1 MRSRAS
7 RARPASGSGTVTW
20 CTGPV
25 VLEHQIV
32 PQLTA
37 AASAGGRPSPR
48 VVVALPTIVT
58 DDETDGRVK
67 AGEQLAGYGDIPV
80 YRAVLD
86 QEGVAGPAD
95 ISVVGDERSVTAQ
108 LARLAHIGGTD
119 FVAIPTG
126 TDTDRQRTLDHLA
139 SLDA

>member
-1 MRSRAS
+1 MLALVGGV
-7 RARPASGSGTVTW
+7 ADGTITW

-25 VLEHQIV
+25 VLERQVV
-32 PQLTA
+32 PLLTA
-37 AASAGGRPSPR
+37 AAIDAGRPPPR

-58 DDETDGRVK
+58 SDEVDGRTK

-86 QEGVAGPAD
+86 QEGALGPAD
-95 ISVVGDERSVTAQ
+95 VSIVGNEQSVTSQ
-108 LARLAHIGGTD
+108 LSRFEGLGVTD

-126 TDTDRQRTLDHLA
+126 TDTDRARTLDHLV
-139 SLDA
+139 SLDR

>member
-1 MRSRAS
+1 MLAL
-7 RARPASGSGTVTW
+7 AGGVADGTITW

-32 PQLTA
+32 PRLTA
-37 AASAGGRPSPR
+37 AATAAGRPSPR
-48 VVVALPTIVT
+48 VVVALPAIVT
-58 DDETDGRVK
+58 DDEADGR
-67 AGEQLAGYGDIPV
+67 ARAAEQLAGYGDIPV

-86 QEGVAGPAD
+86 QEGAAGPAD
-95 ISVVGDERSVTAQ
+95 VSIVGDERAVTAQ
-108 LARLAHIGGTD
+108 LARLAAIGASD

-126 TDTDRQRTLDHLA
+126 TDADRRRTLDHLA